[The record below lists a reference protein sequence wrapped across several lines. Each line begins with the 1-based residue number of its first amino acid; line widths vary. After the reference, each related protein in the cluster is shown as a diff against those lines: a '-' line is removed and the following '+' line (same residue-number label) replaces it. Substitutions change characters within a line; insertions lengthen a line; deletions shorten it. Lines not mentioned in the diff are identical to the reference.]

1 MGNDP
6 EAKPWIQ
13 FFRWKAKYDGQ
24 DPERAKQLLAAAD
37 QKKTSMSSDS
47 SAAGVV

>member
-6 EAKPWIQ
+6 EAPAWVQ

-24 DPERAKQLLAAAD
+24 DPERAKQLLLAAEQ
-37 QKKTSMSSDS
+37 QKKSMSSETL
-47 SAAGVV
+47 